1 MLRGCRWQLLLF
13 LLAGLLLGAAV
24 VWRAPDGTPEISP
37 VATAV
42 PELIGTVV
50 AAVGDT
56 VAALPEVPDEDG
68 FAVTTFR
75 EGLVGPVRQLN
86 PLLAGPGSPEADI
99 SGLIFEGLTRLNAH
113 GEPVPALAR
122 DWLIAARGL
131 EYVVTLRDDVLW
143 QDGIPFSATDVL
155 FTYSLVQDPG
165 FPGDPQLAQF
175 WRTVEVEV
183 LAANVLRFRLTQPLG
198 SFLDKLRLPV
208 LPWHALRGTP
218 AGRLQDHPFNLTPVG
233 TGAWQLEALRGRE
246 DGTLTQVDLRPAPV
260 WIGRNDTNPPSIDR
274 IRLDL
279 FASFEDALR
288 AMHVGAI
295 DGLLA
300 RTWQER
306 VALLNVARDAGLRVT
321 NSTIPGLG
329 ILIFNWQREDTAF
342 FRDQRVRLAL
352 ATSISRRSVVERLLQ
367 DRAVVANSPLWPATW
382 AWSAGLEWPEEDL
395 DAARWLLQAAHSR
408 DVSAVAEAGEAGL
421 AFTIVTPQDP
431 ALVAMMQE
439 FVGQWGRAG
448 IDAQLD
454 ARAPADFQAAL
465 QSGDFDAALM
475 EIHAG
480 HSTDP
485 DVYAYWH
492 EGQFQPGL
500 NFGGVDD
507 RRLSELLERARREPW
522 NINRKALYLEL
533 QDLFAERAIAIP
545 LYYPLASYAT
555 AGRVSGVQPGAAG
568 VISDRFATLGDWVI
582 APG

>member
-24 VWRAPDGTPEISP
+24 MRRAPDGTAAIAPA
-37 VATAV
+37 ATAI
-42 PELIGTVV
+42 PNLIDTVV
-50 AAVGDT
+50 AAVGET
-56 VAALPEVPDEDG
+56 VAALPGVRDEAG
-68 FAVTTFR
+68 FEVTTFR

-86 PLLAGPGSPEADI
+86 PLLAEPGSPEADI
-99 SGLIFEGLTRLNAH
+99 SGLIFEGLTRLNLH

-131 EYVVTLRDDVLW
+131 EYVITLRDDVLW

-155 FTYSLVQDPG
+155 FTYSLVQEPD

-218 AGRLQDHPFNLTPVG
+218 PARLADHPFNLTPVG

-246 DGTLTQVDLRPAPV
+246 DGSLTQVDLRPAPV
-260 WIGRNDTNPPSIDR
+260 WIGRNDAKPPSIER
-274 IRLDL
+274 IRFDL
-279 FASFEDALR
+279 FTSFEAALR
-288 AMHVGAI
+288 AIHAGAI
-295 DGLLA
+295 DGLPA
-300 RTWQER
+300 RSWQER
-306 VALLNVARDAGLRVT
+306 KALLNVAREAGLRVT

-329 ILIFNWQREDTAF
+329 ILIFNWQREDVAF

-352 ATSISRRSVVERLLQ
+352 ATSINRKSVVERLLQ
-367 DRAVVANSPLWPATW
+367 DRAIVANSPLWPGTW

-395 DAARWLLQAAHSR
+395 DAARWLLQTTQSR
-408 DVSAVAEAGEAGL
+408 DVSADNAGP

-431 ALVAMMQE
+431 ALAAMMQE
-439 FVGQWGRAG
+439 FVGQWARAG
-448 IDAQLD
+448 IYAQLETRTPD
-454 ARAPADFQAAL
+454 EFLTAL

-475 EIHAG
+475 ELHAG

-533 QDLFAERAIAIP
+533 QELFADRAIAIP

-555 AGRVSGVQPGAAG
+555 AGRVRGVQPGAAG
-568 VISDRFATLGDWVI
+568 VVVDRFATLGDWVI